1 MTKVLIKIFV
11 VISALAL
18 PLSSFGAEAA
28 KLRYASTIYF
38 DSKGG
43 GLKLPEGVACG
54 ESPFFIVADTGNGR
68 LLRYTFQDG
77 VPKGGEEFKIDQM
90 SFPVR
95 LQLSSKG
102 EIFALDGKQRRIV
115 HLTPEGAFKGYIDP
129 VGLPSAAPFVPRS
142 FKLDS
147 ADNIYVLDIFS
158 ARVLVLDPTG
168 KYVRQ
173 LNFPEKYG
181 FFSDLAVDS
190 KGTIF
195 LLDSVDA
202 VVYTAP
208 KDAKDFS
215 PLSQKLEEYVNFP
228 SSITVDSR
236 GTIYLSDQNG
246 SGVVVLGPDGSFLG
260 RSLVFGWKDGLVRYP
275 SQLCTNEKGEFFVA
289 DRQNNRVQIFTV
301 IR

>member
-1 MTKVLIKIFV
+1 MTKFLINIFII
-11 VISALAL
+11 ISALAL
-18 PLSSFGAEAA
+18 PLNAFGAEAA

-68 LLRYTFQDG
+68 LLRYSLQDG
-77 VPKGGEEFKIDQM
+77 VTKGGDEFKIDQI
-90 SFPVR
+90 SYPVR
-95 LQLSSKG
+95 VQLSSKG

-115 HLTPEGAFKGYIDP
+115 HLSPEGAFKGYIDP
-129 VGLPSAAPFVPRS
+129 AGLPDSSSFVPRS
-142 FKLDS
+142 FKLDT

-173 LNFPEKYG
+173 VDFPEKYG

-195 LLDSVDA
+195 LVDSVDA
-202 VVYTAP
+202 VVYSAP
-208 KDAKDFS
+208 KDAKSFS

-236 GTIYLSDQNG
+236 GTIYLADQNG
-246 SGVVVLGPDGSFLG
+246 SGVVVLGTDGSFLG

-275 SQLCTNEKGEFFVA
+275 AQICTNEKGEFFVA
-289 DRQNNRVQIFTV
+289 DRENNRVQVFTV
-301 IR
+301 IK